1 MLAHELFE
9 KFNQRIKEVKMI
21 RKIGARKYRIYSVS
35 SGKNLGTFPSRKKAL
50 KHEMEIEFFK
60 HKK

>member
-1 MLAHELFE
+1 
-9 KFNQRIKEVKMI
+9 MI